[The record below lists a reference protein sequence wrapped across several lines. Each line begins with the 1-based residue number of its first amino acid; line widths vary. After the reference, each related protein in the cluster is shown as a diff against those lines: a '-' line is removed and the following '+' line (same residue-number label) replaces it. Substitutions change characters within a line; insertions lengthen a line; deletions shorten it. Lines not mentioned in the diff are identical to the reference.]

1 MPQTSKAIT
10 ASQFVE
16 VRTGENGDKFLVLL
30 VTYADATQE
39 RIVFTVE
46 TVMKPA

>member
-1 MPQTSKAIT
+1 MPQISKAIT
-10 ASQFVE
+10 GSQFVE
-16 VRTGENGDKFLVLL
+16 VRTRENGDKFLVLL

-46 TVMKPA
+46 TVMPA